1 MSFLLYVDNDLDYFS
16 KVVNCIYIYIYL
28 DPITQIRL
36 PLSALT
42 FQCLSSVNLFKKR
55 EKSMNVTKF

>member
-16 KVVNCIYIYIYL
+16 KVVNCIYIYIYP

-36 PLSALT
+36 PLSALI